1 MIILRSH
8 SPECTFID
16 HVEEM
21 DTKQKI
27 LTWTLEYACKYK
39 FHNVISAVSQNASD
53 IEDWNVSR
61 LYLVTSGLHCIVTS
75 ADYNSYPQ
83 AIQFLEYLYE
93 NCIEFIPFRAYS
105 KLVTGIKMMVL
116 LKMLEL
122 NKEGVLV
129 KLNEYFPRSGADYP
143 GADKKE
149 LKRLSSVY
157 SNFRKFYLPLAA
169 EEKLRTAYFVEEFH
183 EEYGPEFHAAL
194 KRLTENFLSKIES
207 YLPVT
212 VLERFMQCSEDKC
225 YELHQDSSSAAFE
238 IFLDVILT
246 KSKLSESDL
255 IHMLTMLGT
264 ITECDRVQPLDHT
277 GLRTSS
283 ERTDSRKYMDG
294 SKSLFSSSSNYDKNS
309 IKRKG
314 EMLSGKSSS
323 SLSDDVFNSHSAY
336 EKNTFFKA
344 KNSNSSVYNSHETY
358 KFKNRFDPIADHSKN
373 YSIEENKNS
382 NGIHMTDD
390 LTDCELARNCQ
401 LSSCVH
407 KHVKQLTEQ
416 KCDICK
422 EIDLPTGKAST
433 RGQKIVDIEFLGIK
447 PIQQS
452 PTSLKWHTK
461 LTTRTINM
469 RSMKMPTLRLRGKPT
484 NENLKGDLES
494 QNIKKKNSNILKD
507 ISGEIDRQT
516 FVAQY
521 VDNLELPLE
530 IDNLECNAKENKFK
544 NDHSDSQES
553 SNFQLTQSVVHDV
566 GPGPFIQE
574 PTQVQYISSSSEE
587 KTQNGTVMETAE
599 SENFEIFTCQSTPC
613 PRSPSNIDIIDSMS
627 DASFDDEVLV
637 PTSDLDEI
645 DLDDIY
651 NFDEDRLSPVSKDL
665 AVPEISSHA
674 RHPDL
679 KLCIIKLYR
688 KKGLDVKDKR
698 KKKVFHVYS

>member
-1 MIILRSH
+1 MLM
-8 SPECTFID
+8 
-16 HVEEM
+16 M

-27 LTWTLEYACKYK
+27 STWALEYACKFK

-75 ADYNSYPQ
+75 ADYDSYPQ

-93 NCIEFIPFRAYS
+93 NCKEFIPFRAYS

-116 LKMLEL
+116 LKMLEH
-122 NKEGVLV
+122 NKDGVLV

-169 EEKLRTAYFVEEFH
+169 DKKLCTAYFVEEFQ

-207 YLPVT
+207 HLPIT
-212 VLERFMQCSEDKC
+212 VLEKLMQCSEDKC

-238 IFLDVILT
+238 IFLDVIMT

-255 IHMLTMLGT
+255 IHMLTMLGI
-264 ITECDRVQPLDHT
+264 ITDCDRVQPLDHY
-277 GLRTSS
+277 GLGTSS

-294 SKSLFSSSSNYDKNS
+294 SKSLFSSSSNNDKNS

-314 EMLSGKSSS
+314 EILSGKSGS

-336 EKNTFFKA
+336 EKNTIFNRN
-344 KNSNSSVYNSHETY
+344 NSNSSVYNSHETY
-358 KFKNRFDPIADHSKN
+358 RYKNRFDAIAGHSKN
-373 YSIEENKNS
+373 YLIANRNS
-382 NGIHMTDD
+382 NEIPMTDD
-390 LTDCELARNCQ
+390 FMESEFDRNCK

-407 KHVKQLTEQ
+407 KHDKHVKQLAEQ

-422 EIDLPTGKAST
+422 EIDKATGKASIW
-433 RGQKIVDIEFLGIK
+433 GQKIVDIEFVGIK
-447 PIQQS
+447 PIQLS
-452 PTSLKWHTK
+452 PTSSKCHTK
-461 LTTRTINM
+461 LPPKTKNM
-469 RSMKMPTLRLRGKPT
+469 RSIKLQMPSLRLRGKPK
-484 NENLKGDLES
+484 NKNLTGDVKS
-494 QNIKKKNSNILKD
+494 QNIKMKNSNILED

-521 VDNLELPLE
+521 LDNLELPPE
-530 IDNLECNAKENKFK
+530 IDNLEHSTKENKFK
-544 NDHSDSQES
+544 NDHSDSLES
-553 SNFQLTQSVVHDV
+553 SNFQLTQEPTQSEVSDG
-566 GPGPFIQE
+566 GPRLFMQE

-587 KTQNGTVMETAE
+587 KTQNGTVMETTE
-599 SENFEIFTCQSTPC
+599 SENIEIFTCESTPC

-637 PTSDLDEI
+637 PTSDIDEI

-651 NFDEDRLSPVSKDL
+651 NFEEDRLSPASKDL
-665 AVPEISSHA
+665 AVPEITSHA
-674 RHPDL
+674 RHPDI

-688 KKGLDVKDKR
+688 KKVLDVKHKDKR

>member
-1 MIILRSH
+1 MTELHMKFQYNIVNDSEH
-8 SPECTFID
+8 GEMGGECF
-16 HVEEM
+16 
-21 DTKQKI
+21 
-27 LTWTLEYACKYK
+27 YK
-39 FHNVISAVSQNASD
+39 VVSQNASD
-53 IEDWNVSR
+53 IEDWNFSR

-75 ADYNSYPQ
+75 ADYDSYPQ

-93 NCIEFIPFRAYS
+93 NCKEFIPFRAYS

-169 EEKLRTAYFVEEFH
+169 DKKLCTAYFVEEFH

-207 YLPVT
+207 HLPIT
-212 VLERFMQCSEDKC
+212 VLEKLMQCSEDKC

-255 IHMLTMLGT
+255 IQMLTMLGI
-264 ITECDRVQPLDHT
+264 ITDCDRVQPLDHN
-277 GLRTSS
+277 GLGTSS

-294 SKSLFSSSSNYDKNS
+294 SKSLFSSSSNNDKNS

-314 EMLSGKSSS
+314 EMLSGKSGS

-336 EKNTFFKA
+336 EKNTVFNR

-358 KFKNRFDPIADHSKN
+358 RYKNRFDVIAGHSKN
-373 YSIEENKNS
+373 YSIANRNS
-382 NGIHMTDD
+382 NEIPMTDD
-390 LTDCELARNCQ
+390 FMDSEYAGNCK

-407 KHVKQLTEQ
+407 KHVKQLAEQ

-422 EIDLPTGKAST
+422 EIDKVTGIASA
-433 RGQKIVDIEFLGIK
+433 RGQKIVDIEFVGIK

-452 PTSLKWHTK
+452 PNSSKWHTK
-461 LTTRTINM
+461 LSPRTKKM
-469 RSMKMPTLRLRGKPT
+469 RSTKLQMPSIRLREKLT
-484 NENLKGDLES
+484 NKNLMGDSDS
-494 QNIKKKNSNILKD
+494 QNIKKKNSNILND

-521 VDNLELPLE
+521 LDNLELPLE
-530 IDNLECNAKENKFK
+530 IDNLEHSTKENKLK
-544 NDHSDSQES
+544 YDHSVSQES
-553 SNFQLTQSVVHDV
+553 SNFQLTQSVDSDV
-566 GPGPFIQE
+566 GPGQFIQE

-587 KTQNGTVMETAE
+587 KTQNGIVMESTE
-599 SENFEIFTCQSTPC
+599 SENIEILTCESTLC

-651 NFDEDRLSPVSKDL
+651 NFEEDRLSPVSKDL

-674 RHPDL
+674 RHPDI

-688 KKGLDVKDKR
+688 KKGLDVKLKDKR